1 MTDCRLQSDW
11 KAGFVAADE
20 SRHRSGCPINLATEV
35 LGDKWSLVV
44 LRDVMFGDRRYFRE
58 LLTRSE
64 EGIASNILTARL
76 RRLVETGLLTRAGD
90 ESHRQKVRYSL
101 TEAAIQL
108 VPVMVALGGWGSRH
122 MPADPGLAARS
133 AFLERGGQPLCD
145 RLMAELRESHLGIH
159 RPDGS
164 GSVLAEFMDAESSW
178 VQLVSTED
186 VIQAPSA

>member
-11 KAGFVAADE
+11 KASFVAIDGN
-20 SRHRSGCPINLATEV
+20 RHRSGCPINLATEV

-64 EGIASNILTARL
+64 EGIASNILAARL
-76 RRLVETGLLTRAGD
+76 QRLVETGLLIRGGD

-122 MPADPGLAARS
+122 MPASPELAARS
-133 AFLERGGQPLCD
+133 AFLERGGQPLWD
-145 RLMAELRESHLGIH
+145 RLMAELRESHLDVP
-159 RPDGS
+159 RPNGS
-164 GSVLAEFMDAESSW
+164 GSVLAECTDAEQRGGPPTGAGRP
-178 VQLVSTED
+178 V
-186 VIQAPSA
+186 

>member
-11 KAGFVAADE
+11 EAGFMAADA

-64 EGIASNILTARL
+64 EGIASNILSARL
-76 RRLVETGLLTRAGD
+76 QRLVETGLLTRGGD

-108 VPVMVALGGWGSRH
+108 VPVMVALGGWGSRQ
-122 MPADPGLAARS
+122 MPADPRLAARS
-133 AFLERGGQPLCD
+133 AFLERGGQPLRD

-164 GSVLAEFMDAESSW
+164 GSVLAEFMDAESSR
-178 VQLVSTED
+178 VRLVSPED

>member
-1 MTDCRLQSDW
+1 MTDCRLQSDR
-11 KAGFVAADE
+11 KASLVAIDGN
-20 SRHRSGCPINLATEV
+20 RHRSGCPINLSTEV

-64 EGIASNILTARL
+64 EGIASNILAARL
-76 RRLVETGLLTRAGD
+76 QRLVETGLLTRGGD

-122 MPADPGLAARS
+122 MPADPELAARS
-133 AFLERGGQPLCD
+133 AFMERGGQPLWD
-145 RLMAELRESHLGIH
+145 RLMAELRESHLDIP
-159 RPDGS
+159 RPDSS
-164 GSVLAEFMDAESSW
+164 GSVLAECRDAE
-178 VQLVSTED
+178 QLGRRPTGAGRPV
-186 VIQAPSA
+186 